1 MISVAVYKNIHLI
14 GVFMVLM
21 ALGGMLLHRINGG
34 MQQHAWR
41 KPVAITHGVGLLL
54 VLLGGFG
61 MLARLGIFW
70 PWPGW
75 VTVKVI
81 IWIVLG
87 ALVTLIFR
95 KPTLAKPL
103 WWMTIV
109 LAGLAAY
116 LAGNKPF

>member
-1 MISVAVYKNIHLI
+1 MISFAVYKNIHLI
-14 GVFMVLM
+14 GIFMVLM
-21 ALGGMLLHRINGG
+21 ALGGLLLHRINGG
-34 MQQHAWR
+34 TQRHAWR
-41 KPVAITHGVGLLL
+41 RPVALTHGIGMLL

-61 MLARLGIFW
+61 MLARIGLSW

-87 ALVTLIFR
+87 GLVAVIFR
-95 KPTLAKPL
+95 APTLAKPL

-116 LAGNKPF
+116 VAGYKPF